1 VGNVLIMKPRHAAAL
16 ALLLAAF
23 TALLVAA
30 LFPSV
35 RWEAVWTMI
44 ALVLLEILQ
53 MAASY
58 VRQRN

>member
-1 VGNVLIMKPRHAAAL
+1 MKPRHAAAL
-16 ALLLAAF
+16 ALLLVAF

-30 LFPSV
+30 LFPPV

-44 ALVLLEILQ
+44 ALVLVEIVQ
-53 MAASY
+53 MAISH